1 MGLEVQGVIDILQLL
16 GAQAKVAPRNHR
28 RGVVEDLGELDER
41 HLAMFA
47 SRVDDLTAE
56 GLAKTVGAKVFYIKI
71 ISRLDSLK
79 MTVDHLRG
87 YDLAKAIQKAELVG
101 VSNAEGVVAVADML
115 LKGGV
120 DLNLAAL
127 ARLLLDERK
136 ARAAQE
142 VFPRKTL
149 QIGDAQT
156 EKTAAANKKG

>member
-1 MGLEVQGVIDILQLL
+1 
-16 GAQAKVAPRNHR
+16 
-28 RGVVEDLGELDER
+28 
-41 HLAMFA
+41 
-47 SRVDDLTAE
+47 
-56 GLAKTVGAKVFYIKI
+56 
-71 ISRLDSLK
+71 

-136 ARAAQE
+136 ARAAQQ

>member
-1 MGLEVQGVIDILQLL
+1 MGLEIQGVIDILQLL

-47 SRVDDLTAE
+47 SRVYDLTAE

-71 ISRLDSLK
+71 ISRLGTLQ

-87 YDLAKAIQKAELVG
+87 YDLAKAIQEAELVG

-127 ARLLLDERK
+127 ASLLLDERK
-136 ARAAQE
+136 ARAAQQ
-142 VFPRKTL
+142 VFPPKTL

-156 EKTAAANKKG
+156 EKTAATNKKG